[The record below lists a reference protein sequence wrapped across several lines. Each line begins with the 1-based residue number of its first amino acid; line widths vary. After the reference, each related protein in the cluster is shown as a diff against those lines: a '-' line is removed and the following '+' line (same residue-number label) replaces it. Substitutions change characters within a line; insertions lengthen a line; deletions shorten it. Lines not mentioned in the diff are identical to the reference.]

1 MTFLNLK
8 WRIQIV
14 MMLMMFGL
22 LALVVNAPGWL
33 PFPLNEITLGLMVGL
48 AFLVSIGIGIA
59 WDWYSEDAE
68 S

>member
-22 LALVVNAPGWL
+22 LALVVNAPEWL

-48 AFLVSIGIGIA
+48 AFLASIGIGIA

>member
-22 LALVVNAPGWL
+22 LALVVNAPEWL